1 MKRNEEMT
9 KEKAVEL
16 ILAELERAEKLH
28 PHWPVDIIH
37 DAAIVA
43 EESGE
48 LIQATLQYKY
58 ENGSHYKI
66 EQEAIHTGAM
76 AIRFLIN
83 L

>member
-1 MKRNEEMT
+1 MT

-16 ILAELERAEKLH
+16 ILAELDRAEKLH
-28 PHWPVDIIH
+28 SIWPTDKIR
-37 DAAIVA
+37 AAALVS

-48 LIQATLQYKY
+48 LVQACNNFEYSYDLESLRKAMET
-58 ENGSHYKI
+58 
-66 EQEAIHTGAM
+66 EAIHTGAM